1 MKRDERLGKLFL
13 IDGHSLIFRMYYAF
27 LTRPMIN
34 TKGRDTSILFGF
46 TKYLLELVARE
57 KPTHIAVAFDP
68 PAETFRHKVYP
79 EYKANRSETPELVR
93 SSLEPLIGLLE
104 AMEIPVLITPGYEA
118 DDVISTIAVRGAKK
132 GYDVYMVTPDKDLGQ
147 IISDHIWQYKP
158 GRSGNENEIIGK
170 KEICTKYGINDPRQ
184 VIDILTIWG
193 DSSDNIKGVYGIG
206 EVGAKKLISQYGSIE
221 NILEHIDELPPRQ
234 QKGFEESAEHLPMS
248 KFLVTIKTDVEVN
261 INEEDLRWS
270 ACLNEKVREL
280 FNEYEFNSLKSLL
293 TEDTCDNDNHKTPT
307 ISFEEVSPEEFE
319 RRISSKVSLRSD
331 GYIIFSD
338 GKCCCTIL
346 PENPIA
352 KRILSNPIIKKIG
365 FNLKSTILT
374 LIEYGITMEGDLYD
388 IELMHYLLNPE
399 RTHKLEILVQ
409 SYLNVSLDSPLSSSP
424 TPQEQPV
431 LDLFSASE
439 EEDTD
444 NEALKMKAEK
454 RLMREAVALW
464 QLYEIISKEMEAES
478 LWDLYKRI
486 DMPLM
491 EVLAHMEYYGVKVD
505 TEQLRD
511 YSKELSSELAVIEEE
526 ARVLADE
533 PELNVASPKQVGVV
547 IFEKLDLNP
556 RAKKSKNDNWPTDE
570 ETLLALAHKHPFVNK
585 VLEYRSLRKLISTY
599 LDPLPSLVN
608 PDTGRIHTT
617 FNQALTATG
626 RLSSV
631 RPNLQNIPIRTERG
645 QKIRMAFIPS
655 SADGFILSADY
666 SQIELRIMA
675 ELSGDKRLIESFLHG
690 NDIHTATAAAI
701 FHVSPEEVTKE
712 HRRQAKVANFGIIYG
727 ISSFGLSQRL
737 GIPRNEA
744 KNFID
749 KYFKTY
755 PGVRIYMDKCIADAR
770 EKGYVST
777 IFGRRRYLPGI
788 TSKNHVVRG
797 LAERNAINTPVQGS
811 AADII
816 KLSMI
821 NVFRKMKAEGLKS
834 KMILQ
839 VHDELVFDVIPS
851 ELNRLCDIV
860 KQEMESVVQL
870 SIPLTTECSYGKN
883 WLEAQ

>member
-1 MKRDERLGKLFL
+1 MKRDERVGKLFL

-27 LTRPMIN
+27 LRRPMIN
-34 TKGRDTSILFGF
+34 SKGRDTSILFGF
-46 TKYLLELVARE
+46 TKYLLEMVARE
-57 KPTHIAVAFDP
+57 NPTHIAVAFDP
-68 PAETFRHKVYP
+68 PSETFRHKIYP
-79 EYKANRSETPELVR
+79 DYKANRSETPELVR

-118 DDVISTIAVRGAKK
+118 DDVISTIAVRGAAK
-132 GYDVYMVTPDKDLGQ
+132 GFDVYMVTPDKDFGQ
-147 IISDHIWQYKP
+147 VISDHIWQYKP
-158 GRSGNENEIIGK
+158 GKSGNENEIIGK
-170 KEICTKYGINDPRQ
+170 EEICAKYGISDPKQ

-221 NILEHIDELPPRQ
+221 NILEHIDELTPKQRR
-234 QKGFEESAEHLPMS
+234 GFEESADHLRMS
-248 KFLVTIKTDVEVN
+248 RFLVTIKTDVEVEV
-261 INEEDLRWS
+261 NEEDLRWS
-270 ACLNEKVREL
+270 ACFNEKVREL

-293 TEDTCDNDNHKTPT
+293 AEESCGQETPEIAT
-307 ISFEEVSPEEFE
+307 ISFEEVTPEEFE
-319 RRISSKVSLRSD
+319 KHISGRVALRS
-331 GYIIFSD
+331 GKRIILSN
-338 GKCCCTIL
+338 GNYCCTL
-346 PENPIA
+346 PPESPIT
-352 KRILSNPIIKKIG
+352 KRILGNNTIDKIG
-365 FNLKSTILT
+365 FNLKNTMLT
-374 LIEYGITMEGDLYD
+374 LIEHDISLEGELFD

-409 SYLNVSLDSPLSSSP
+409 GYLNVSLDSPLPSNAR
-424 TPQEQPV
+424 QDQP
-431 LDLFSASE
+431 LPDLFSAHEAE
-439 EEDTD
+439 ESVNGLLDI
-444 NEALKMKAEK
+444 EAER
-454 RLMREAVALW
+454 RLMREAVAVW
-464 QLYEIISKEMEAES
+464 QLYDIIAKEMDEES
-478 LWDLYKRI
+478 LWDLYRRI

-491 EVLAHMEYYGVKVD
+491 EVLAHMEYNGVRID
-505 TEQLRD
+505 TEQLRS
-511 YSKELSSELAVIEEE
+511 YSKELSSELATIEEE
-526 ARVLADE
+526 ARILADE
-533 PELNVASPKQVGVV
+533 PQLNVASPKQVGVV
-547 IFEKLDLNP
+547 IFEKLALDP
-556 RAKKSKNDNWPTDE
+556 KAKKRKNDNWPTDE
-570 ETLLALAHKHPFVNK
+570 ETLMELVHKHPFVEK

-608 PDTGRIHTT
+608 PATGRIHTT

-645 QKIRMAFIPS
+645 QKIRMAFVPS
-655 SADGFILSADY
+655 SDEGYILSADY

-675 ELSGDKRLIESFLHG
+675 ELSGDPRLIESFLHG

-744 KNFID
+744 KNFIT
-749 KYFKTY
+749 KYFNTY
-755 PGVRIYMDKCIADAR
+755 PGVRRYMDKCIADAR
-770 EKGYVST
+770 EKGYVTT
-777 IFGRRRYLPGI
+777 IFGRRRYLPAI
-788 TSKNHVVRG
+788 TSRNHVVRG

-821 NVFRKMKAEGLKS
+821 NVFRKMKSEGLKS
-834 KMILQ
+834 KMVLQ

-860 KQEMESVVQL
+860 KQEMESVIKL

>member
-13 IDGHSLIFRMYYAF
+13 IDGHALIFRMYYAF
-27 LTRPMIN
+27 LRRPMVN

-46 TKYLLELVARE
+46 TKYLLELVSRE

-79 EYKANRSETPELVR
+79 EYKANRGETPELVR
-93 SSLEPLIGLLE
+93 SSLEPLIGLLD

-118 DDVISTIAVRGAKK
+118 DDVISTIAVRGAAK
-132 GYDVYMVTPDKDLGQ
+132 GYDVYMVTPDKDFGQ
-147 IISDHIWQYKP
+147 VISDHIWQYKP
-158 GRSGNENEIIGK
+158 SKSGNENEIIGK
-170 KEICTKYGINDPRQ
+170 EEICVKYGISDPKQ
-184 VIDILTIWG
+184 IIDILTIWG

-221 NILEHIDELPPRQ
+221 NILENIDELTPKQR
-234 QKGFEESAEHLPMS
+234 KGFEESADYLPMS
-248 KFLVTIKTDVEVN
+248 RFLVTIKTDVDVKVK
-261 INEEDLRWS
+261 EEDLRWS
-270 ACLNEKVREL
+270 ACFNEKVREL

-293 TEDTCDNDNHKTPT
+293 ADDTCDKHNYTSAT
-307 ISFEEVSPEEFE
+307 ISFKEVTPDEFE
-319 RRISSKVSLRSD
+319 KRISGKVALRS
-331 GYIIFSD
+331 GERIILSD
-338 GKCCCTIL
+338 GEYCCTL
-346 PENPIA
+346 PPESPIA
-352 KRILSNPIIKKIG
+352 KRILSNPSIEKIG
-365 FNLKSTILT
+365 FNLKSTMLT
-374 LIEYGITMEGDLYD
+374 LIEYDITLEGDLYD

-409 SYLNVSLDSPLSSSP
+409 GYLNVSLDSPLSHP
-424 TPQEQPV
+424 AQQEQPV

-439 EEDTD
+439 TEGTGDEELQI
-444 NEALKMKAEK
+444 EAER

-464 QLYEIISKEMEAES
+464 QLYEKISKEMDEES
-478 LWDLYKRI
+478 LSDLYRRI

-491 EVLAHMEYYGVKVD
+491 EVLAHMEYNGVRID
-505 TEQLRD
+505 TEQLQS
-511 YSKELSSELAVIEEE
+511 YSKELSSELAMIEEE

-533 PELNVASPKQVGVV
+533 PQLNVASPKQVGVV

-556 RAKKSKNDNWPTDE
+556 KAKKRKNDNWPTDE
-570 ETLLALAHKHPFVNK
+570 ETLLDLAHRHPFVDK

-608 PDTGRIHTT
+608 PGTGRIHTT

-645 QKIRMAFIPS
+645 QKIRMAFVPS
-655 SADGFILSADY
+655 NDDGYILSADY

-675 ELSGDKRLIESFLHG
+675 ELSGDSRLIESFLHG

-744 KNFID
+744 KNFIT
-749 KYFKTY
+749 KYFDTY
-755 PGVRIYMDKCIADAR
+755 PGVRRYMDKCISDAR
-770 EKGYVST
+770 DKGYVST
-777 IFGRRRYLPGI
+777 IFGRRRYLPDI
-788 TSKNHVVRG
+788 TSRNHVVRG

-821 NVFRKMKAEGLKS
+821 NVFRRMKAEGLKS
-834 KMILQ
+834 KMVLQ

>member
-1 MKRDERLGKLFL
+1 MKRDERVGKLFL

-27 LTRPMIN
+27 LRRPMIN
-34 TKGRDTSILFGF
+34 SKGRDTSILFGF

-57 KPTHIAVAFDP
+57 NPTHIAVAFDP
-68 PAETFRHKVYP
+68 PSETFRHKVYP
-79 EYKANRSETPELVR
+79 DYKANRSETPELVR
-93 SSLEPLIGLLE
+93 SSLEPLINLLE
-104 AMEIPVLITPGYEA
+104 AMDIPVLITPGYEA
-118 DDVISTIAVRGAKK
+118 DDVISTIAVRGAAK
-132 GYDVYMVTPDKDLGQ
+132 GFDVYMVTPDKDFGQ
-147 IISDHIWQYKP
+147 VISDHIWQYKP
-158 GRSGNENEIIGK
+158 GKSGNENEIIGK
-170 KEICTKYGINDPRQ
+170 EEICAKYGISDPKQ

-221 NILEHIDELPPRQ
+221 NILEHIDELTLKQRR
-234 QKGFEESAEHLPMS
+234 GFEESADHLRMS
-248 KFLVTIKTDVEVN
+248 RFLVTIKTDVEVEV
-261 INEEDLRWS
+261 NEEDLRWS
-270 ACLNEKVREL
+270 ACFNEKVREL

-293 TEDTCDNDNHKTPT
+293 AEESCGQETPDIAT
-307 ISFEEVSPEEFE
+307 ISFEEVTPEEFE
-319 RRISSKVSLRSD
+319 KHISGRVALRSSKRIILSD
-331 GYIIFSD
+331 GNY
-338 GKCCCTIL
+338 CCTL
-346 PENPIA
+346 PPGDPIT
-352 KRILSNPIIKKIG
+352 KRILSNNTIEKIG
-365 FNLKSTILT
+365 FNLKNTILT
-374 LIEYGITMEGDLYD
+374 LIEHDISLEGELFD

-409 SYLNVSLDSPLSSSP
+409 GYLNVSLDSPLPSNAR
-424 TPQEQPV
+424 QDQP
-431 LDLFSASE
+431 LPDLFSAHEAE
-439 EEDTD
+439 EAVNGLLDI
-444 NEALKMKAEK
+444 EAER
-454 RLMREAVALW
+454 RLMREAVAVW
-464 QLYEIISKEMEAES
+464 QLYDIIAKEMDEES
-478 LWDLYKRI
+478 LWDLYRRI

-491 EVLAHMEYYGVKVD
+491 EVLAHMEYNGVRID
-505 TEQLRD
+505 TEQLRS
-511 YSKELSSELAVIEEE
+511 YSKELSSELATIEEE
-526 ARVLADE
+526 ARILADD
-533 PELNVASPKQVGVV
+533 PQLNVASPKQVGVV
-547 IFEKLDLNP
+547 IFEKLALDP
-556 RAKKSKNDNWPTDE
+556 KAKKRKNDNWPTDE
-570 ETLLALAHKHPFVNK
+570 ETLMELVHKHPFVDK

-608 PDTGRIHTT
+608 PATGRIHTT

-645 QKIRMAFIPS
+645 QKIRMAFVPS
-655 SADGFILSADY
+655 SDEGYILSADY

-675 ELSGDKRLIESFLHG
+675 ELSGDPRLIESFLHG

-744 KNFID
+744 KNFIT
-749 KYFKTY
+749 KYFNTY
-755 PGVRIYMDKCIADAR
+755 PGVRRYMDKCIADAR
-770 EKGYVST
+770 EKGYVTT
-777 IFGRRRYLPGI
+777 IFGRRRYLPAI
-788 TSKNHVVRG
+788 ASRNHVVRG

-821 NVFRKMKAEGLKS
+821 NVFRRMKSEGLKS
-834 KMILQ
+834 KMVLQ

-860 KQEMESVVQL
+860 KQEMESVIKL

>member
-1 MKRDERLGKLFL
+1 MKRDERVGKLFL

-27 LTRPMIN
+27 LRRPMIN
-34 TKGRDTSILFGF
+34 SKGRDTSILFGF

-57 KPTHIAVAFDP
+57 NPTHIAVAFDP
-68 PAETFRHKVYP
+68 PSETFRHKIYP
-79 EYKANRSETPELVR
+79 DYKANRSETPELVR

-118 DDVISTIAVRGAKK
+118 DDVISTIAVRGAAK
-132 GYDVYMVTPDKDLGQ
+132 GFDVYMVTPDKDFGQ
-147 IISDHIWQYKP
+147 VISDHIWQYKP
-158 GRSGNENEIIGK
+158 GKSGNENEIIGK
-170 KEICTKYGINDPRQ
+170 EEICAKYGISDPKQ

-221 NILEHIDELPPRQ
+221 NILEHIDELTPKQRR
-234 QKGFEESAEHLPMS
+234 GFEESADHLRMS
-248 KFLVTIKTDVEVN
+248 RFLVTIKIDVEVEV
-261 INEEDLRWS
+261 NEEDLRWS
-270 ACLNEKVREL
+270 ACFNEKVREL

-293 TEDTCDNDNHKTPT
+293 AEESCGQETPDIAT
-307 ISFEEVSPEEFE
+307 ISFEEVTPEEFE
-319 RRISSKVSLRSD
+319 KHISGRVALRS
-331 GYIIFSD
+331 GKRIILSD
-338 GKCCCTIL
+338 GNYCCTL
-346 PENPIA
+346 PPGDPII
-352 KRILSNPIIKKIG
+352 KRILSNNTIEKIG
-365 FNLKSTILT
+365 FNLKNTMLT
-374 LIEYGITMEGDLYD
+374 LIEHDISLEGELFD

-409 SYLNVSLDSPLSSSP
+409 GYLNVSLDSPLPSNA
-424 TPQEQPV
+424 QQDQP
-431 LDLFSASE
+431 LPNLFSAHEAEEAVNGLLDIESE
-439 EEDTD
+439 R
-444 NEALKMKAEK
+444 
-454 RLMREAVALW
+454 RLMREAVAVW
-464 QLYEIISKEMEAES
+464 QLYDIIAKEMDEES
-478 LWDLYKRI
+478 LWDLYRRI

-491 EVLAHMEYYGVKVD
+491 EVLAHMEYNGVRID
-505 TEQLRD
+505 TEQLRS
-511 YSKELSSELAVIEEE
+511 YSKELSSELATIEEE

-533 PELNVASPKQVGVV
+533 PQLNVASPKQVGVV
-547 IFEKLDLNP
+547 IFEKLALDP
-556 RAKKSKNDNWPTDE
+556 QAKKRKNDNWPTDE
-570 ETLLALAHKHPFVNK
+570 ETLMELVHKHPFVEK

-608 PDTGRIHTT
+608 PATGRIHTT

-645 QKIRMAFIPS
+645 QKIRMAFVPS
-655 SADGFILSADY
+655 SDEGYILSADY

-675 ELSGDKRLIESFLHG
+675 ELSGDPRLIDSFLHG

-701 FHVSPEEVTKE
+701 FHVSPEKVTKE

-744 KNFID
+744 KNFIT
-749 KYFKTY
+749 KYFNTY
-755 PGVRIYMDKCIADAR
+755 PGVRRYMDKCIADAR
-770 EKGYVST
+770 EKGYVTT
-777 IFGRRRYLPGI
+777 IFGRRRYLPAI
-788 TSKNHVVRG
+788 TSRNHVVRG

-821 NVFRKMKAEGLKS
+821 NVFRKMKSEGLKS
-834 KMILQ
+834 KMVLQ

-860 KQEMESVVQL
+860 KQEMESVIKL

>member
-1 MKRDERLGKLFL
+1 MKRDERVGKLFL

-27 LTRPMIN
+27 LRRPMIN
-34 TKGRDTSILFGF
+34 SKGRDTSILFGF
-46 TKYLLELVARE
+46 TKYLLEMVARE
-57 KPTHIAVAFDP
+57 NPTHIAVAFDP
-68 PAETFRHKVYP
+68 PSETFRHKIYP
-79 EYKANRSETPELVR
+79 DYKANGSETPELVR

-118 DDVISTIAVRGAKK
+118 DDVISTIAVRGAAK
-132 GYDVYMVTPDKDLGQ
+132 GFDVYMVTPDKDFGQ
-147 IISDHIWQYKP
+147 VISDHIWQYKP
-158 GRSGNENEIIGK
+158 GKSGNENEIIGK
-170 KEICTKYGINDPRQ
+170 EEICAKYGISDPKQ

-221 NILEHIDELPPRQ
+221 NILEHIDELTPKQRR
-234 QKGFEESAEHLPMS
+234 GFEESADHLRMS
-248 KFLVTIKTDVEVN
+248 RFLVTIKTDVEVEV
-261 INEEDLRWS
+261 NEEDLRWS
-270 ACLNEKVREL
+270 ACFNEKVREL

-293 TEDTCDNDNHKTPT
+293 AEESCGQETPEIAT
-307 ISFEEVSPEEFE
+307 ISFEEVTPEEFE
-319 RRISSKVSLRSD
+319 KHISGRVALRS
-331 GYIIFSD
+331 GKRIILSN
-338 GKCCCTIL
+338 GNYCCTL
-346 PENPIA
+346 PPESPIT
-352 KRILSNPIIKKIG
+352 KRILGNNTIDKIG
-365 FNLKSTILT
+365 FNLKNTMLT
-374 LIEYGITMEGDLYD
+374 LIEHDISLEGELFD

-409 SYLNVSLDSPLSSSP
+409 GYLNVSLDSPLPSNAR
-424 TPQEQPV
+424 QDQP
-431 LDLFSASE
+431 LPDLFSAHEAE
-439 EEDTD
+439 ESVNGLLDI
-444 NEALKMKAEK
+444 EAER
-454 RLMREAVALW
+454 RLMREAVAVW
-464 QLYEIISKEMEAES
+464 QLYDIIAKEMDEES
-478 LWDLYKRI
+478 LWDLYRRI

-491 EVLAHMEYYGVKVD
+491 EVLAHMEYNGVRID
-505 TEQLRD
+505 TEQLRS
-511 YSKELSSELAVIEEE
+511 YSKELSSELATIEEE
-526 ARVLADE
+526 ARILADE
-533 PELNVASPKQVGVV
+533 PQLNVASPKQVGVV
-547 IFEKLDLNP
+547 IFEKLALDP
-556 RAKKSKNDNWPTDE
+556 KAKKRKNDNWPTDE
-570 ETLLALAHKHPFVNK
+570 ETLMELVHKHPFVEK

-608 PDTGRIHTT
+608 PATGRIHTT

-645 QKIRMAFIPS
+645 QKIRMAFVPS
-655 SADGFILSADY
+655 SDEGYILSADY

-675 ELSGDKRLIESFLHG
+675 ELSGDPRLIESFLHG

-744 KNFID
+744 KNFIT
-749 KYFKTY
+749 KYFNTY
-755 PGVRIYMDKCIADAR
+755 PGVRRYMDKCIADAR
-770 EKGYVST
+770 EKGYVTT
-777 IFGRRRYLPGI
+777 IFGRRRYLPAI
-788 TSKNHVVRG
+788 TSRNHVVRG

-821 NVFRKMKAEGLKS
+821 NVFRKMKSEGLKS
-834 KMILQ
+834 KMVLQ

-860 KQEMESVVQL
+860 KQEMESVIKL

>member
-1 MKRDERLGKLFL
+1 MKRDERVGKLFL

-27 LTRPMIN
+27 LRRPMIN
-34 TKGRDTSILFGF
+34 SKGRDTSILFGF
-46 TKYLLELVARE
+46 TKYLLEMVARE
-57 KPTHIAVAFDP
+57 NPTHIAVAFDP
-68 PAETFRHKVYP
+68 PSETFRHKIYP
-79 EYKANRSETPELVR
+79 DYKANRSETPELVR

-118 DDVISTIAVRGAKK
+118 DDVISTIAVRGAAK
-132 GYDVYMVTPDKDLGQ
+132 GFDVYMVTPDKDFGQ
-147 IISDHIWQYKP
+147 VISDHIWQYKP
-158 GRSGNENEIIGK
+158 GKSGNENEIIGK
-170 KEICTKYGINDPRQ
+170 EEICAKYGISDPKQ

-221 NILEHIDELPPRQ
+221 NILEHIDELTPKQRR
-234 QKGFEESAEHLPMS
+234 GFEESADHLRMS
-248 KFLVTIKTDVEVN
+248 RFLVTIKTDVEVEV
-261 INEEDLRWS
+261 NEEDLRWS
-270 ACLNEKVREL
+270 ACFNEKVREL

-293 TEDTCDNDNHKTPT
+293 AEESCGQETPEIAT
-307 ISFEEVSPEEFE
+307 ISFEEVTPEEFE
-319 RRISSKVSLRSD
+319 KHISGRVALRS
-331 GYIIFSD
+331 GKRIILSN
-338 GKCCCTIL
+338 GNYCCTL
-346 PENPIA
+346 PPESPIT
-352 KRILSNPIIKKIG
+352 KRILGNNTIDKIG
-365 FNLKSTILT
+365 FNLKNTMLT
-374 LIEYGITMEGDLYD
+374 LIEHDISLEGELFD

-409 SYLNVSLDSPLSSSP
+409 GYLNVSLDSPLPSNAR
-424 TPQEQPV
+424 QDQP
-431 LDLFSASE
+431 LPDLFSAHEAE
-439 EEDTD
+439 ESVNGLLDI
-444 NEALKMKAEK
+444 EAER
-454 RLMREAVALW
+454 RLMREAVAVW
-464 QLYEIISKEMEAES
+464 QLYDIIAKEMDEES
-478 LWDLYKRI
+478 LWDLYRRI

-491 EVLAHMEYYGVKVD
+491 EVLAHMEYNGVRID
-505 TEQLRD
+505 TEQLRS
-511 YSKELSSELAVIEEE
+511 YSKELSSELATIEEE
-526 ARVLADE
+526 ARILADE
-533 PELNVASPKQVGVV
+533 PQLNVASPKQVGVV
-547 IFEKLDLNP
+547 IFEKLALDP
-556 RAKKSKNDNWPTDE
+556 KAKKRKNDNWSTDE
-570 ETLLALAHKHPFVNK
+570 ETLMELVHKHPFVEK

-608 PDTGRIHTT
+608 PATGRIHTT

-645 QKIRMAFIPS
+645 QKIRMAFVPS
-655 SADGFILSADY
+655 SDEGYILSADY

-675 ELSGDKRLIESFLHG
+675 ELSGDPRLIESFLHG

-744 KNFID
+744 KNFIT
-749 KYFKTY
+749 KYFNTY
-755 PGVRIYMDKCIADAR
+755 PGVRRYMDKCIADAR
-770 EKGYVST
+770 EKGYVTT
-777 IFGRRRYLPGI
+777 IFGRRRYLPAI
-788 TSKNHVVRG
+788 TSRNHVVRG

-821 NVFRKMKAEGLKS
+821 NVFRKMKSEGLKS
-834 KMILQ
+834 KMVLQ

-860 KQEMESVVQL
+860 KQEMESVIKL